1 MGLGSRIQDPGVKKA
16 PDPGSGSATL
26 DLINKLLNQRIN
38 FQVAGVLGGV
48 ISAIS
53 QPTAA
58 WEVLLVGRWEN

>member
-1 MGLGSRIQDPGVKKA
+1 MDK
-16 PDPGSGSATL
+16 
-26 DLINKLLNQRIN
+26 RIN

-53 QPTAA
+53 QPTSA